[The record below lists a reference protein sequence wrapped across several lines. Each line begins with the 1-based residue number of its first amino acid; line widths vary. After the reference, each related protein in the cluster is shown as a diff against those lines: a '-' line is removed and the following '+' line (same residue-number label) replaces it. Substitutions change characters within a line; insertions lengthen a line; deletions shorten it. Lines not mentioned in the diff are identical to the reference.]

1 LDGVDRIMNKQG
13 NKYVPHT
20 GLKQI
25 NKGRKRMGLE
35 PLNPIKSKT
44 LADGQTLTLTVPDL
58 GEIKVD
64 R

>member
-1 LDGVDRIMNKQG
+1 MNKQG

-25 NKGRKRMGLE
+25 NKGRKRVGLPPLE
-35 PLNPIKSKT
+35 PAAKE
-44 LADGQTLTLTVPDL
+44 GQTLTLTVPDL
-58 GEIKVD
+58 GEIKVN